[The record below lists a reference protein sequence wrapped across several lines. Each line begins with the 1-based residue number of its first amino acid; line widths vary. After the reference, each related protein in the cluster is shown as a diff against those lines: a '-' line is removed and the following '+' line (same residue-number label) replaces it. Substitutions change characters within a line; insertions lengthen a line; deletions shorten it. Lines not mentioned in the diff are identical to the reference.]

1 MGHSLSSVRSR
12 VCELLCLALPV
23 LVMGTMAEGKMGN
36 TYQVLRTVLLVII
49 LLTSRDK
56 IFLSP
61 SLWVSHGCNPVTPGE
76 FLFLLPTSL
85 CLQLPLSHVSYP
97 QKLPKAPALD
107 ITREAAVNRQKY
119 HVCPH
124 NGAHFIKH
132 NRKSTTDYRNKM
144 S

>member
-76 FLFLLPTSL
+76 FPTSF
-85 CLQLPLSHVSYP
+85 P
-97 QKLPKAPALD
+97 PAC
-107 ITREAAVNRQKY
+107 
-119 HVCPH
+119 VCNSP
-124 NGAHFIKH
+124 
-132 NRKSTTDYRNKM
+132 
-144 S
+144 